1 MDKDAEK
8 LIESEYCECSLM
20 QEDDPEQKKKR
31 VLQDGTDQTAVD
43 TTIEELIP
51 RQNITAGQGHCPF
64 PDQKLLNRYI
74 DAYGKIIKASVGV
87 LHTNDRYNL
96 KAQLEKLVLESGS
109 GIENQ
114 TWAEAVQTNFEI
126 HNWPFIQS
134 N

>member
-1 MDKDAEK
+1 MDEEVEK

-20 QEDDPEQKKKR
+20 QESDPEEEKKR
-31 VLQDGTDQTAVD
+31 VLQDATGQTAVEP
-43 TTIEELIP
+43 TIKELIP

-64 PDQKLLNRYI
+64 PDQKLLDRYI
-74 DAYGKIIKASVGV
+74 AAYGKIIKASVGV

-114 TWAEAVQTNFEI
+114 TWAEAV
-126 HNWPFIQS
+126 
-134 N
+134 